1 MKIKIKRKLQEMSAA
16 GAVAGFPGGFNP
28 EVIDKFNK
36 EEEDESK
43 LKGTRLEELLSTST
57 QRLGIRLTAVSGEKA
72 HAGHLERSQ
81 HQGLRNVVEEE
92 EEDDPDTL
100 AGRTQFVSDSDMDS
114 VDREFFADRQATGQ
128 DGSDETPLLD
138 PQEAALA
145 SLREKGYEIKGVLGK
160 GSIGHVFLANTPFKQ
175 PAAIK
180 IVRNDFN
187 FNDIEAVE
195 RELNNYQTISDARE
209 GTPILEKHFPKVF
222 ESWSPQEGV
231 AIIAME
237 VLKPLTNE
245 QASFIPDASFLAAK
259 YKPHKLGP
267 ASDSFGG
274 MRDVSKRFTHY
285 LQRNSGSVA
294 ARFEYFGYQLV
305 TDREG
310 EFMGGATS
318 EKMDEL
324 KKESSPEQLSA
335 ILKMADA
342 NPTIAKQFI
351 ETRKSGFTKT
361 LGAGSAAVQLIDI
374 LEKEAPEAFGANAA
388 FIHIAFKIMLA
399 GLAAER
405 EPKTI
410 DAFIADYSRAIL
422 ISARQFTQI
431 PMGYAKPRLKS
442 KPGSHEKEFLT
453 SKGLNAAI
461 RELYKQTGL
470 MAKDLHDQNVMARAN
485 GDLVIVDVGLFRKDT
500 SWVADK
506 EGLSE
511 SRKYKIKITYNGDKR

>member
-1 MKIKIKRKLQEMSAA
+1 MKIRIKRKLQEMSAA

-28 EVIDKFNK
+28 EVVDKFNK

-92 EEDDPDTL
+92 DDS
-100 AGRTQFVSDSDMDS
+100 FSMDS

-160 GSIGHVFLANTPFKQ
+160 GTIGTVYLANTPFKQ
-175 PAAIK
+175 PAAVK
-180 IVRNDFN
+180 IVHDNLSD
-187 FNDIEAVE
+187 DAE

-237 VLKPLTNE
+237 VLNPLTNE

-259 YKPHKLGP
+259 HKPHRLGP
-267 ASDSFGG
+267 ASDSFDG

-285 LQRNSGSVA
+285 LQNNIDKVA
-294 ARFEYFGYQLV
+294 ARFEYYGYQLV
-305 TDREG
+305 TDWEG
-310 EFMGGATS
+310 EFMGDATS
-318 EKMDEL
+318 EKMDKL
-324 KKESSPEQLSA
+324 KEESSPEQLMA
-335 ILKMADA
+335 MLKMSTAS
-342 NPTIAKQFI
+342 PTVAKQFI
-351 ETRKSGFTKT
+351 ENRKSAFIKT
-361 LGAGSAAVQLIDI
+361 LGAGSAAVQLIEI
-374 LEKEAPEAFGANAA
+374 LEEESPEAFGANAA

-399 GLAAER
+399 GLAAKR

-422 ISARQFTQI
+422 VSARQFTQI
-431 PMGYAKPRLKS
+431 PMGYAQPTLKNKPE
-442 KPGSHEKEFLT
+442 SHEREFLT

-461 RELYKQTGL
+461 QELYKQTGL

-500 SWVADK
+500 SWVAD
-506 EGLSE
+506 ENLQEIRGFR
-511 SRKYKIKITYNGDKR
+511 RKMLTNLRK

>member
-1 MKIKIKRKLQEMSAA
+1 MSAA

-28 EVIDKFNK
+28 EVVDKFNK

-92 EEDDPDTL
+92 DDS
-100 AGRTQFVSDSDMDS
+100 FSMDS

-259 YKPHKLGP
+259 YKPHRLGP

-285 LQRNSGSVA
+285 LQNNIDKVA
-294 ARFEYFGYQLV
+294 ARFEYYGYQLV
-305 TDREG
+305 TDWEG
-310 EFMGGATS
+310 EFMGDATS
-318 EKMDEL
+318 EKMDKL
-324 KKESSPEQLSA
+324 KEESSPEQLMA
-335 ILKMADA
+335 MLKMSTAS
-342 NPTIAKQFI
+342 PTVAKQFI
-351 ETRKSGFTKT
+351 ENRKSAFIKT
-361 LGAGSAAVQLIDI
+361 LGAGSAAVQLIEI
-374 LEKEAPEAFGANAA
+374 LEEESPEAFGANAA

-399 GLAAER
+399 GLAAKR

-422 ISARQFTQI
+422 VSARQFTQI
-431 PMGYAKPRLKS
+431 PMGYAQPTLKNKPE
-442 KPGSHEKEFLT
+442 SHEREFLT

-461 RELYKQTGL
+461 QELYKQTGL

-500 SWVADK
+500 SWVADE

>member
-1 MKIKIKRKLQEMSAA
+1 MKIRIKRKLQEMSAA
-16 GAVAGFPGGFNP
+16 GAVAGFPGGFSP
-28 EVIDKFNK
+28 EVVDKFNK

-43 LKGTRLEELLSTST
+43 LKGTPLEELLSTST
-57 QRLGIRLTAVSGEKA
+57 QRLGIRLGPVSGEKA
-72 HAGHLERSQ
+72 HAGHLERSK

-92 EEDDPDTL
+92 EEDDPD
-100 AGRTQFVSDSDMDS
+100 MDS
-114 VDREFFADRQATGQ
+114 VDREYFADRQPTGQ
-128 DGSDETPLLD
+128 DGGDETSLID

-160 GSIGHVFLANTPFKQ
+160 GSIGNVFLANTPFKQ

-231 AIIAME
+231 GIIVME

-259 YKPHKLGP
+259 HKPHRLGP

-285 LQRNSGSVA
+285 LQNNIDKVA
-294 ARFEYFGYQLV
+294 ARFEYYGYQLV
-305 TDREG
+305 TDWEG
-310 EFMGGATS
+310 EFMGDATS
-318 EKMDEL
+318 EKMDKL
-324 KKESSPEQLSA
+324 KEESSPEQLMA
-335 ILKMADA
+335 MLKMSTAS
-342 NPTIAKQFI
+342 PTVAKQFI
-351 ETRKSGFTKT
+351 ENRKSAFIKT
-361 LGAGSAAVQLIDI
+361 LGAGSAAVQLIEI
-374 LEKEAPEAFGANAA
+374 LEEEAPEAFGANAA

-399 GLAAER
+399 GLSADR

-422 ISARQFTQI
+422 VSARQFTQI
-431 PMGYAKPRLKS
+431 PMGYAQPTLKN
-442 KPGSHEKEFLT
+442 KAASHEREFLT

-461 RELYKQTGL
+461 QELYKQTGL

-500 SWVADK
+500 RWVAD
-506 EGLSE
+506 ENLQEIRGF
-511 SRKYKIKITYNGDKR
+511 RKKMLTNLRK

>member
-1 MKIKIKRKLQEMSAA
+1 MSAA
-16 GAVAGFPGGFNP
+16 GAVAGFPGGFSP
-28 EVIDKFNK
+28 EVVDKFNK

-43 LKGTRLEELLSTST
+43 LKGTPLEELLSTST

-92 EEDDPDTL
+92 EEDDS
-100 AGRTQFVSDSDMDS
+100 FSMDS

-128 DGSDETPLLD
+128 DGSDEEPLLD

-145 SLREKGYEIKGVLGK
+145 SLREKGYEVKSVLGK
-160 GSIGHVFLANTPFKQ
+160 GTIGTVYLTSTPFKQ
-175 PAAIK
+175 PAAVK
-180 IVRNDFN
+180 IVIGD
-187 FNDIEAVE
+187 AAKK
-195 RELNNYQTISDARE
+195 ELNNYQTISDVRD

-222 ESWSPQEGV
+222 ESWSPQEGA

-259 YKPHKLGP
+259 HKPHRLGP
-267 ASDSFGG
+267 ASDSFDG

-285 LQRNSGSVA
+285 LQNNIDKVA
-294 ARFEYFGYQLV
+294 ARFEYYGYQLV
-305 TDREG
+305 TDWEG
-310 EFMGGATS
+310 EFMGDATS
-318 EKMDEL
+318 EKMDKL
-324 KKESSPEQLSA
+324 KEESSSEQLMA
-335 ILKMADA
+335 MLKMSTAS
-342 NPTIAKQFI
+342 PTVAKQFI
-351 ETRKSGFTKT
+351 ENRKSAFIKT
-361 LGAGSAAVQLIDI
+361 LGAGSAAVQLIEI
-374 LEKEAPEAFGANAA
+374 LEEESPEAFGANAA

-399 GLAAER
+399 GLAAKR

-422 ISARQFTQI
+422 VSARQFTQI
-431 PMGYAKPRLKS
+431 PMGYAQPTLKNKPA
-442 KPGSHEKEFLT
+442 SHERDFLT
-453 SKGLNAAI
+453 SKGLNAAAQ
-461 RELYKQTGL
+461 ELYKQTGL
-470 MAKDLHDQNVMARAN
+470 MAKDLHDQNVMTRSN

-506 EGLSE
+506 EELSE